1 MRAYQFP
8 QTETEHTTLV
18 SRFGGVD
25 FRTHPTKVSLSRSPD
40 MQNLICDQNDFLVKR
55 TGWKTQYSYTAPIYG
70 LFPLPDGSGFA
81 VHAGN
86 KLYCRPST
94 GNQAELCTDMNAA
107 FSQSFVMNGV
117 LYLLDGQTYRAVR
130 RNATNT
136 AWEAVKVQDIAYV
149 PTTTISAEPTGGG
162 TSYEAVNLLT
172 PKRINTFIGNGSATQ
187 FQVDAKDLDETAVT
201 ATVNGQAVTV
211 SSVNRAT
218 GLITLAAA
226 PASGNGLANVSIA
239 FSKTVSGYADKIN
252 KCRFAGLYGGK
263 NDTRVFL
270 SGNPGESNCD
280 WQSGLYDPTY
290 FPDTGYTRMGTDAA
304 AIVGYL
310 KQYESQL
317 VIKSGGAQEATS
329 YLRSYLMADDGTAL
343 YPLKQGAQGEGAVAP
358 RSFAMLNDLPLFL
371 SARGVQG
378 VYGTA
383 VAEQRTIQSVSDAI
397 VPRLEAETGLE
408 NACAIV
414 FDGKY
419 YLAVNGHMYIA
430 DGTLTEEDGSP
441 AWFYWTD
448 VPAQCL
454 AELDGRLWFGTADGR
469 LCRFAEAEEDGAY
482 CDDTAAIN
490 AYWRTPTL
498 PLADWG
504 RVKTVRDVVPTLMP
518 YSRSGATVQYE
529 SENGQTLA
537 LSRNMDL
544 FSFKTLDFSRFSF
557 RCIPGAVSY
566 RTRWRQ
572 HRMPLFSVRIG
583 NNQPNEPF
591 GLLALTIRWTQGQH
605 IIS

>member
-8 QTETEHTTLV
+8 YPETERETVV
-18 SRFGGVD
+18 SRFGGAD

-40 MQNLICDQNDFLVKR
+40 LQNLICDQNDFLVKR
-55 TGWKTQYSYTAPIYG
+55 TGWKTQQNYNAPLFG
-70 LFPLPDGSGFA
+70 LFPLPDGSGLA
-81 VHAGN
+81 VHAGT
-86 KLYCRPST
+86 KLYARPAT
-94 GNQAELCTDMNAA
+94 GTQAELCTDMNEA

-130 RNATNT
+130 KNSAGT
-136 AWEAVKVQDIAYV
+136 AWEAVKVQDVAYV
-149 PTTTISAEPTGGG
+149 PTTTISAQPTGGG

-187 FQVDAKDLDETAVT
+187 FQVDAKNLDDTEVT
-201 ATVNGQAVTV
+201 AAVNGASVTV
-211 SSVNRAT
+211 SSVNRTT
-218 GLITLAAA
+218 GLITLASA
-226 PASGNGLANVSIA
+226 PANANGLANVSIT
-239 FSKTVSGYADKIN
+239 FSKTVTGYADKIN
-252 KCRFAGLYGGK
+252 QCRFAGLYGGK
-263 NDTRVFL
+263 NDTRAFVA
-270 SGNPGESNCD
+270 GNPDEPDCD

-290 FPDTGYTRMGTDAA
+290 FPDTGYTRMGTDAS

-343 YPLKQGAQGEGAVAP
+343 YPLKQGAQGAGATAP
-358 RSFAMLNDLPLFL
+358 RSFATLGDLPLFL

-378 VYGTA
+378 AFGTA
-383 VAEQRTIQSVSDAI
+383 VAEQRTIRSVSDAI
-397 VPRLEAETGLE
+397 VPKLETEAGLE
-408 NACAIV
+408 NACAAV
-414 FDGKY
+414 FEGKD

-430 DGTLTEEDGSP
+430 DSTLTEENGDP
-441 AWFYWTD
+441 AWFYWTE

-454 AELDGRLWFGTADGR
+454 AVLDGRLWFGTADGR
-469 LCRFAEAEEDGAY
+469 LCRFARADEDGAY
-482 CDDTAAIN
+482 CDDDAAID

-504 RVKTVRDVVPTLMP
+504 RVKTVRDVIPTLMP

-529 SENGQTLA
+529 NENGALLA

-566 RTRWRQ
+566 RTRRRQ
-572 HRMPLFSVRIG
+572 HRMPLFAVRIG
-583 NNQPNEPF
+583 NDRPDEPF
-591 GLLALTIRWTQGQH
+591 GLLALTIRWTQGQTV
-605 IIS
+605 I

>member
-8 QTETEHTTLV
+8 YPETERETVV
-18 SRFGGVD
+18 SRFGGAD

-40 MQNLICDQNDFLVKR
+40 LQNLICDQNDFLVKR
-55 TGWKTQYSYTAPIYG
+55 TGWKTQQNYNAPLFG
-70 LFPLPDGSGFA
+70 LFPLPDGSGLA
-81 VHAGN
+81 VHAGT
-86 KLYCRPST
+86 KLYARPAT
-94 GNQAELCTDMNAA
+94 GTQAELCTDMNEA

-130 RNATNT
+130 KNSAGT
-136 AWEAVKVQDIAYV
+136 AWEAVKVQDVAYV
-149 PTTTISAEPTGGG
+149 PTTTISAQPTGGG

-187 FQVDAKDLDETAVT
+187 FQVDAKNLDDTEVT
-201 ATVNGQAVTV
+201 AAVNGASVTV
-211 SSVNRAT
+211 SSVNRTT
-218 GLITLAAA
+218 GLITLASA
-226 PASGNGLANVSIA
+226 PANANGLANVSIT
-239 FSKTVSGYADKIN
+239 FSKTVTGYADKIN
-252 KCRFAGLYGGK
+252 QCRFAGLYGGK
-263 NDTRVFL
+263 NDTRAFVA
-270 SGNPGESNCD
+270 GNPDEPDCD

-290 FPDTGYTRMGTDAA
+290 FPDTGYTRMGTDAS

-343 YPLKQGAQGEGAVAP
+343 YPLKQGAQGAGATAP
-358 RSFAMLNDLPLFL
+358 RSFATLGDLPLFL

-378 VYGTA
+378 AFGTA
-383 VAEQRTIQSVSDAI
+383 VAEQRTIRSVSDAI
-397 VPRLEAETGLE
+397 VPKLETEAGLE
-408 NACAIV
+408 NACAAV
-414 FDGKY
+414 FEGKY

-430 DGTLTEEDGSP
+430 DSTLTEENGDP
-441 AWFYWTD
+441 AWFYWTE

-454 AELDGRLWFGTADGR
+454 AVLDGRLWFGTADGR
-469 LCRFAEAEEDGAY
+469 LCRFARADEDGAY
-482 CDDTAAIN
+482 CDDDAAID
-490 AYWRTPTL
+490 AYWRTPTF

-504 RVKTVRDVVPTLMP
+504 RVKTVRYVIPTLMP

-529 SENGQTLA
+529 NENGALLA

-566 RTRWRQ
+566 RTRRRQ
-572 HRMPLFSVRIG
+572 HRMPLFAVRIG
-583 NNQPNEPF
+583 NDRPDEPF
-591 GLLALTIRWTQGQH
+591 GLLALTIRWTQGQTV
-605 IIS
+605 I

>member
-8 QTETEHTTLV
+8 YPETERETVV
-18 SRFGGVD
+18 SRFGGAD

-40 MQNLICDQNDFLVKR
+40 LQNLICDQNDFLVKR
-55 TGWKTQYSYTAPIYG
+55 TGWKTQQNYNAPLFG
-70 LFPLPDGSGFA
+70 LFPLPDGSGLA
-81 VHAGN
+81 VHAGT
-86 KLYCRPST
+86 KLYARPAT
-94 GNQAELCTDMNAA
+94 GTQAELCTDMNEA

-130 RNATNT
+130 KNSAGT
-136 AWEAVKVQDIAYV
+136 AWEAVKVQDVAYV
-149 PTTTISAEPTGGG
+149 PTTTISAQPTGGG

-187 FQVDAKDLDETAVT
+187 FQVDAKNLDDTEVT
-201 ATVNGQAVTV
+201 AAVNGASVTV
-211 SSVNRAT
+211 SSVNRTT
-218 GLITLAAA
+218 GLITLASA
-226 PASGNGLANVSIA
+226 PANANGLANVSIT
-239 FSKTVSGYADKIN
+239 FSKTVTGYADKIN
-252 KCRFAGLYGGK
+252 QCRFAGLYGGK
-263 NDTRVFL
+263 NDTRAFVA
-270 SGNPGESNCD
+270 GNPDEPDCD

-290 FPDTGYTRMGTDAA
+290 FPDTGYTRMGPDAS

-343 YPLKQGAQGEGAVAP
+343 YPLKQGAQGAGATAP
-358 RSFAMLNDLPLFL
+358 RSFATLGDLPLFL

-378 VYGTA
+378 AFGTA
-383 VAEQRTIQSVSDAI
+383 VAEQRTIRSVSDAI
-397 VPRLEAETGLE
+397 VPKLETEAGLE
-408 NACAIV
+408 NACAAV
-414 FDGKY
+414 FEGKY

-430 DGTLTEEDGSP
+430 DSTLTEENGDP
-441 AWFYWTD
+441 AWFYWTE

-454 AELDGRLWFGTADGR
+454 AVLDGRLWFGTADGR
-469 LCRFAEAEEDGAY
+469 LCRFARADEDGAY
-482 CDDTAAIN
+482 CDDDAAID

-504 RVKTVRDVVPTLMP
+504 RVKTVRDVIPTLMP

-529 SENGQTLA
+529 NENGALLA

-566 RTRWRQ
+566 RTRRRQ
-572 HRMPLFSVRIG
+572 HRMPLFAVRIG
-583 NNQPNEPF
+583 NDRPDEPF
-591 GLLALTIRWTQGQH
+591 GLLALTIRWTQGQTV
-605 IIS
+605 I

>member
-8 QTETEHTTLV
+8 YPETERETVV
-18 SRFGGVD
+18 SRFGGAD

-40 MQNLICDQNDFLVKR
+40 LQNLICDQNDFLVKR
-55 TGWKTQYSYTAPIYG
+55 TGWKTQQNYNAPLFG
-70 LFPLPDGSGFA
+70 LFPLPDGSGLA
-81 VHAGN
+81 VHAGT
-86 KLYCRPST
+86 KLYARPAT
-94 GNQAELCTDMNAA
+94 GTQAELCTDMNEA

-117 LYLLDGQTYRAVR
+117 LYLLDGQTYRAGR
-130 RNATNT
+130 KNSAGT
-136 AWEAVKVQDIAYV
+136 AWEAVKVQDVAYV
-149 PTTTISAEPTGGG
+149 PTTTISAQPTGGG

-187 FQVDAKDLDETAVT
+187 FQVDAKNLDDTEVT
-201 ATVNGQAVTV
+201 AAVNGASVTV
-211 SSVNRAT
+211 SSVNRTT
-218 GLITLAAA
+218 GLITLASA
-226 PASGNGLANVSIA
+226 PANANGLANVSIT
-239 FSKTVSGYADKIN
+239 FSKTVTGYADKIN
-252 KCRFAGLYGGK
+252 QCRFAGLYGGK
-263 NDTRVFL
+263 NDTRAFVA
-270 SGNPGESNCD
+270 GNPDEPDCD

-290 FPDTGYTRMGTDAA
+290 FPDTGYTRMGTDAS

-343 YPLKQGAQGEGAVAP
+343 YPLKQGAQGAGATAP
-358 RSFAMLNDLPLFL
+358 RSFATLGDLPLFL

-378 VYGTA
+378 AFGTA
-383 VAEQRTIQSVSDAI
+383 VAEQRTIRSVSDAI
-397 VPRLEAETGLE
+397 VPKLETEAGLE
-408 NACAIV
+408 NACAAV
-414 FDGKY
+414 FEGKY

-430 DGTLTEEDGSP
+430 DSTLTEENGDP
-441 AWFYWTD
+441 AWFYWTE

-454 AELDGRLWFGTADGR
+454 AVLDGRLWFGTADGR
-469 LCRFAEAEEDGAY
+469 LCRFARADEDGAY
-482 CDDTAAIN
+482 CDDDAAID

-504 RVKTVRDVVPTLMP
+504 RVKTVRDVIPTLMP

-529 SENGQTLA
+529 NENGALLA

-566 RTRWRQ
+566 RTRRRQ
-572 HRMPLFSVRIG
+572 HRMPLFAVRIG
-583 NNQPNEPF
+583 NDRPDEPF
-591 GLLALTIRWTQGQH
+591 GLLALTIRWTQGQTV
-605 IIS
+605 I

>member
-8 QTETEHTTLV
+8 YPETERETVV
-18 SRFGGVD
+18 SRFGGAD

-40 MQNLICDQNDFLVKR
+40 LQNLICDQNDFLVKR
-55 TGWKTQYSYTAPIYG
+55 TGWKTQQSYGAPLFG
-70 LFPLPDGSGFA
+70 LFPLPDGSGLA
-81 VHAGN
+81 VHAGT
-86 KLYCRPST
+86 KLYARPAT
-94 GNQAELCTDMNAA
+94 GTQTELCTDMNEA

-130 RNATNT
+130 KNSAGT

-149 PTTTISAEPTGGG
+149 PTTTISAQPTGGG

-172 PKRINTFIGNGSATQ
+172 PRRINTFIGNGSATQ
-187 FQVDAKDLDETAVT
+187 FQVDAKNLDDTDVT
-201 ATVNGQAVTV
+201 AAVNGASVTV
-211 SSVNRAT
+211 SSVNRTT
-218 GLITLAAA
+218 GLITLASA
-226 PASGNGLANVSIA
+226 PANANGLANVSIT
-239 FSKTVSGYADKIN
+239 FSKTVTGYADKIN
-252 KCRFAGLYGGK
+252 QCRFAGLYGGK
-263 NDTRVFL
+263 NDTRVFVA
-270 SGNPGESNCD
+270 GNPDEPDCD

-290 FPDTGYTRMGTDAA
+290 FPDTGYTRMGTDAS

-329 YLRSYLMADDGTAL
+329 YLRSYLMAEDGTAL
-343 YPLKQGAQGEGAVAP
+343 YPLKQGAQGAGATAP
-358 RSFAMLNDLPLFL
+358 RSFATLGDLPLFL

-378 VYGTA
+378 AFGTA
-383 VAEQRTIQSVSDAI
+383 VAEQRTIRSVSDAI
-397 VPRLEAETGLE
+397 IPRLETEAGLE
-408 NACAIV
+408 NACAAV
-414 FDGKY
+414 FEGKY

-430 DGTLTEEDGSP
+430 DGSLTEENGDP
-441 AWFYWTD
+441 AWFYWTE

-454 AELDGRLWFGTADGR
+454 AVLDGRLWFGTEDGR
-469 LCRFAEAEEDGAY
+469 LCRFARSDEDGAY
-482 CDDTAAIN
+482 CDDDAAID

-504 RVKTVRDVVPTLMP
+504 RVKTVRDVIPTLMP

-529 SENGQTLA
+529 NENGALLA

-566 RTRWRQ
+566 RTRRRQ
-572 HRMPLFSVRIG
+572 HRMPLFAVRIG
-583 NNQPNEPF
+583 NDRPDEPF
-591 GLLALTIRWTQGQH
+591 GLLALTIRWTQGQTV
-605 IIS
+605 I

>member
-8 QTETEHTTLV
+8 FPETERETVV
-18 SRFGGVD
+18 SRFGGAD

-40 MQNLICDQNDFLVKR
+40 LQNLICDQNDFLVKR
-55 TGWKTQYSYTAPIYG
+55 TGWKTQQSYGAPLFG
-70 LFPLPDGSGFA
+70 LFPLPDGSGLA
-81 VHAGN
+81 VHAGT
-86 KLYCRPST
+86 KLYARPAT
-94 GNQAELCTDMNAA
+94 GTQTELCTDMNEA

-117 LYLLDGQTYRAVR
+117 LYLLDGQIYRAVR
-130 RNATNT
+130 KNSAGT

-149 PTTTISAEPTGGG
+149 PTTTISAQPTGGG

-172 PKRINTFIGNGSATQ
+172 PRRINTFIGNGSATQ
-187 FQVDAKDLDETAVT
+187 FQVDAKNLDDTDVT
-201 ATVNGQAVTV
+201 AAVNGASVTV
-211 SSVNRAT
+211 SSVNRTT
-218 GLITLAAA
+218 GLITLASA
-226 PASGNGLANVSIA
+226 PANANGLANVSIT
-239 FSKTVSGYADKIN
+239 FSKTVTGYADKIN
-252 KCRFAGLYGGK
+252 QCRFAGLYGGK
-263 NDTRVFL
+263 NDTRVFVA
-270 SGNPGESNCD
+270 GNPDEPDCD

-290 FPDTGYTRMGTDAA
+290 FPDTGYTRMGTDAS

-343 YPLKQGAQGEGAVAP
+343 YPLKQGAQGAGATAP
-358 RSFAMLNDLPLFL
+358 RSFATLGDLPLFL

-378 VYGTA
+378 AFGTA
-383 VAEQRTIQSVSDAI
+383 VAEQRTIRSVSDAI
-397 VPRLEAETGLE
+397 VPRLETEAGLE
-408 NACAIV
+408 NACAAV
-414 FDGKY
+414 FEGKY

-430 DGTLTEEDGSP
+430 DGTLTEENGDP
-441 AWFYWTD
+441 AWFYWTE

-454 AELDGRLWFGTADGR
+454 AVLDGRLWFGTADGR
-469 LCRFAEAEEDGAY
+469 LCRFARADEDGAY
-482 CDDTAAIN
+482 CDDDAAID

-504 RVKTVRDVVPTLMP
+504 RVKTVRDVIPTLMP

-529 SENGQTLA
+529 NENGALLA

-566 RTRWRQ
+566 RTRRRQ
-572 HRMPLFSVRIG
+572 HRMPLFAVRIG
-583 NNQPNEPF
+583 NDRPDEPF
-591 GLLALTIRWTQGQH
+591 GLLALTIRWTQGQTV
-605 IIS
+605 I

>member
-8 QTETEHTTLV
+8 YPETERETVV
-18 SRFGGVD
+18 SRFGGAD

-40 MQNLICDQNDFLVKR
+40 LQNLICDQNDFLVKR
-55 TGWKTQYSYTAPIYG
+55 TGWKTQQNYNAPLFG
-70 LFPLPDGSGFA
+70 LFPLPDGSGLA
-81 VHAGN
+81 VHAGT
-86 KLYCRPST
+86 KLYARPAT
-94 GNQAELCTDMNAA
+94 GTQAELCTDMNEA

-130 RNATNT
+130 KNSAGT
-136 AWEAVKVQDIAYV
+136 AWEAVKVQDVAYV
-149 PTTTISAEPTGGG
+149 PTTTISAQPTGGG

-187 FQVDAKDLDETAVT
+187 FQVDAKNLDDTEVT
-201 ATVNGQAVTV
+201 AAVNGASVTV
-211 SSVNRAT
+211 SSVNRTT
-218 GLITLAAA
+218 GLITLASA
-226 PASGNGLANVSIA
+226 PANANGLANVSIT
-239 FSKTVSGYADKIN
+239 FSKTVTGYADKIN
-252 KCRFAGLYGGK
+252 QCRFAGLYGGK
-263 NDTRVFL
+263 NDTRAFVA
-270 SGNPGESNCD
+270 GNPDEPDCD

-290 FPDTGYTRMGTDAA
+290 FPDTGYTRMGTDAS

-343 YPLKQGAQGEGAVAP
+343 YPLKQGAQGAGATAP
-358 RSFAMLNDLPLFL
+358 RSFATLGDLPLFL
-371 SARGVQG
+371 SAGGVQG
-378 VYGTA
+378 AFGTA
-383 VAEQRTIQSVSDAI
+383 VAEQRTIRSVSDAI
-397 VPRLEAETGLE
+397 VPKLETEAGLE
-408 NACAIV
+408 NACAAV
-414 FDGKY
+414 FEGKY

-430 DGTLTEEDGSP
+430 DSTLTEENGDP
-441 AWFYWTD
+441 AWFYWTE

-454 AELDGRLWFGTADGR
+454 AVLDGRLWFGTADGR
-469 LCRFAEAEEDGAY
+469 LCRFARADEDGAY
-482 CDDTAAIN
+482 CDDDAAID

-504 RVKTVRDVVPTLMP
+504 RVKTVRDVIPTLMP

-529 SENGQTLA
+529 NENGALLA

-566 RTRWRQ
+566 RTRRRQ
-572 HRMPLFSVRIG
+572 HRMPLFAVRIG
-583 NNQPNEPF
+583 NDRPDEPF
-591 GLLALTIRWTQGQH
+591 GLLALTIRWTQGQTV
-605 IIS
+605 I

>member
-8 QTETEHTTLV
+8 YPETERETVV
-18 SRFGGVD
+18 SRFGGAD

-40 MQNLICDQNDFLVKR
+40 LQNLICDQNDFLVKR
-55 TGWKTQYSYTAPIYG
+55 TGWKTQQSYGAPLFG
-70 LFPLPDGSGFA
+70 LFPLPDGSGLA
-81 VHAGN
+81 VHAGT
-86 KLYCRPST
+86 KLYARPAT
-94 GNQAELCTDMNAA
+94 GTQTELCTDMNEA

-117 LYLLDGQTYRAVR
+117 LYLLDGQIYRAVR
-130 RNATNT
+130 KNSAGT

-149 PTTTISAEPTGGG
+149 PTTTISAQPTGGG

-172 PKRINTFIGNGSATQ
+172 PRRINTFIGNGSATQ
-187 FQVDAKDLDETAVT
+187 FQVDAKNLDDTDVT
-201 ATVNGQAVTV
+201 AAVNGASVTV
-211 SSVNRAT
+211 SSVNRTT
-218 GLITLAAA
+218 GLITLASA
-226 PASGNGLANVSIA
+226 PANANGLANVSIT
-239 FSKTVSGYADKIN
+239 FSKTVTGYADKIN
-252 KCRFAGLYGGK
+252 QCRFAGLYGGK
-263 NDTRVFL
+263 NDTRVFVA
-270 SGNPGESNCD
+270 GNPDEPDCD

-290 FPDTGYTRMGTDAA
+290 FPDTGYTRMGTDAS

-329 YLRSYLMADDGTAL
+329 YLRSYLMAEDGTAL
-343 YPLKQGAQGEGAVAP
+343 YPLKQGAQGAGATAP
-358 RSFAMLNDLPLFL
+358 RSFATLGDLPLFL

-378 VYGTA
+378 VFGTA
-383 VAEQRTIQSVSDAI
+383 VAEQRTIRSVSDAI
-397 VPRLEAETGLE
+397 VPRLETEAGLE
-408 NACAIV
+408 NACAAV
-414 FDGKY
+414 FEGKY

-430 DGTLTEEDGSP
+430 DGTLTEENGDP
-441 AWFYWTD
+441 AWFYWTE

-454 AELDGRLWFGTADGR
+454 AVLDGRLWFGTADGR
-469 LCRFAEAEEDGAY
+469 LCRFARADEDGAY
-482 CDDTAAIN
+482 CDDDAAID

-504 RVKTVRDVVPTLMP
+504 RVKTVRDVIPTLMP

-529 SENGQTLA
+529 NENGALLA

-566 RTRWRQ
+566 RTRRRQ
-572 HRMPLFSVRIG
+572 HRMPLFAVRIG
-583 NNQPNEPF
+583 NDRPDEPF
-591 GLLALTIRWTQGQH
+591 GLLALTIRWTQGQTV
-605 IIS
+605 I

>member
-107 FSQSFVMNGV
+107 FSLSFVMNGV
-117 LYLLDGQTYRAVR
+117 LYLLDGKTYRAVR
-130 RNATNT
+130 RNTANT
-136 AWEAVKVQDIAYV
+136 AW
-149 PTTTISAEPTGGG
+149 
-162 TSYEAVNLLT
+162 EAVNLLT

-187 FQVDAKDLDETAVT
+187 FQVDAKDLDESAVT

-226 PASGNGLANVSIA
+226 PANGNGLANVSIA
-239 FSKTVSGYADKIN
+239 FAKTVSGYADKIN

-329 YLRSYLMADDGTAL
+329 YLRSYLMADDGAAL
-343 YPLKQGAQGEGAVAP
+343 YPLKQGAQGEGAVCP
-358 RSFAMLNDLPLFL
+358 RSFGTLNDLPLFL

-397 VPRLEAETGLE
+397 VPKLEAEAGLE

-414 FDGKY
+414 FEGKY

-469 LCRFAEAEEDGAY
+469 LCRFAQAEEDGAY

>member
-8 QTETEHTTLV
+8 YPETERETVV
-18 SRFGGVD
+18 SRFGGAD

-40 MQNLICDQNDFLVKR
+40 LQNLICDQNDFLVKR
-55 TGWKTQYSYTAPIYG
+55 TGWKTQQSYGAPLFG
-70 LFPLPDGSGFA
+70 LFPLPDGSGLA
-81 VHAGN
+81 VHAGT
-86 KLYCRPST
+86 KLYARPAT
-94 GNQAELCTDMNAA
+94 GTQTELCTDMNEA

-130 RNATNT
+130 KNSAGT

-149 PTTTISAEPTGGG
+149 PTTTISAQPTGGG

-172 PKRINTFIGNGSATQ
+172 PRRINTFIGNGSATQ
-187 FQVDAKDLDETAVT
+187 FQVDAKNLDDTDVT
-201 ATVNGQAVTV
+201 AAVNGASVTV
-211 SSVNRAT
+211 SSVNRTT
-218 GLITLAAA
+218 GLITLASA
-226 PASGNGLANVSIA
+226 PANANGLANVSIT
-239 FSKTVSGYADKIN
+239 FSKTVTGYADKIN
-252 KCRFAGLYGGK
+252 QCRFAGLYGGK
-263 NDTRVFL
+263 NDTRVFVA
-270 SGNPGESNCD
+270 GNPDEPDCD

-290 FPDTGYTRMGTDAA
+290 FPDTGYTRMGTDAS

-329 YLRSYLMADDGTAL
+329 YLRSYLMAEDGTAL
-343 YPLKQGAQGEGAVAP
+343 YPLKQGAQGAGATAP
-358 RSFAMLNDLPLFL
+358 RSFATLGDLPLFL

-378 VYGTA
+378 AFGTA
-383 VAEQRTIQSVSDAI
+383 VAEQRTIRSVSDAI
-397 VPRLEAETGLE
+397 IPRLETEAGLE
-408 NACAIV
+408 NACAAV
-414 FDGKY
+414 FEGKY

-430 DGTLTEEDGSP
+430 DGSLTEENGDP
-441 AWFYWTD
+441 AWFYWTE

-454 AELDGRLWFGTADGR
+454 AVLDGRLWFGTADGR
-469 LCRFAEAEEDGAY
+469 LCRFARADEDGAY
-482 CDDTAAIN
+482 CDDDAAID

-504 RVKTVRDVVPTLMP
+504 RVKTVRDVIPTLMP
-518 YSRSGATVQYE
+518 YSRSSATVQYE
-529 SENGQTLA
+529 NENGALLA

-566 RTRWRQ
+566 RTRRRQ
-572 HRMPLFSVRIG
+572 HRMPLFAVRIG
-583 NNQPNEPF
+583 NDRPDEPF
-591 GLLALTIRWTQGQH
+591 GLLALTIRWTQGQTV
-605 IIS
+605 I

>member
-8 QTETEHTTLV
+8 YPETERETVV
-18 SRFGGVD
+18 SRFGGAD

-40 MQNLICDQNDFLVKR
+40 LQNLICDQNDFLVKR
-55 TGWKTQYSYTAPIYG
+55 TGWKTQQNYNAPLFG
-70 LFPLPDGSGFA
+70 LFPLPDGSGLA
-81 VHAGN
+81 VHAGT
-86 KLYCRPST
+86 KLYARPAT
-94 GNQAELCTDMNAA
+94 GTQAELCTDMNEA

-130 RNATNT
+130 KNSAGT
-136 AWEAVKVQDIAYV
+136 AWEAVKVQDVAYV
-149 PTTTISAEPTGGG
+149 PTTTISAQPTGGG
-162 TSYEAVNLLT
+162 TSYEAVNLPT

-187 FQVDAKDLDETAVT
+187 FQVDAKNLDDTEVT
-201 ATVNGQAVTV
+201 AAVNGASVTV
-211 SSVNRAT
+211 SSVNRTT
-218 GLITLAAA
+218 GLITLASA
-226 PASGNGLANVSIA
+226 PANANGLANVSIT
-239 FSKTVSGYADKIN
+239 FSKTVTGYADKIN
-252 KCRFAGLYGGK
+252 QCRFAGLYGGK
-263 NDTRVFL
+263 NDTRAFVA
-270 SGNPGESNCD
+270 GNPDEPDCD

-290 FPDTGYTRMGTDAA
+290 FPDTGYTRMGTDAS

-343 YPLKQGAQGEGAVAP
+343 YPLKQGAQGAGATAP
-358 RSFAMLNDLPLFL
+358 RSFATLGDLPLFL

-378 VYGTA
+378 AFGTA
-383 VAEQRTIQSVSDAI
+383 VAEQRTIRSVSDAI
-397 VPRLEAETGLE
+397 VPKLETEAGLE
-408 NACAIV
+408 NACAAV
-414 FDGKY
+414 FEGKY

-430 DGTLTEEDGSP
+430 DSTLTEENGDP
-441 AWFYWTD
+441 AWFYWTE

-454 AELDGRLWFGTADGR
+454 AVLDGRLWFGTADGR
-469 LCRFAEAEEDGAY
+469 LCRFARADEDGAY
-482 CDDTAAIN
+482 CDDDAAID

-504 RVKTVRDVVPTLMP
+504 RVKTVRDVIPTLMP

-529 SENGQTLA
+529 NENGALLA

-566 RTRWRQ
+566 RTRRRQ
-572 HRMPLFSVRIG
+572 HRMPLFAVRIG
-583 NNQPNEPF
+583 NDRPDEPF
-591 GLLALTIRWTQGQH
+591 GLLALTIRWTQGQTV
-605 IIS
+605 I

>member
-8 QTETEHTTLV
+8 YPETERETVV
-18 SRFGGVD
+18 SRFGGAD

-40 MQNLICDQNDFLVKR
+40 LQNLICDQNDFLVKR
-55 TGWKTQYSYTAPIYG
+55 TGWKTQQSYGAPLFG
-70 LFPLPDGSGFA
+70 LFPLPDGSGLA
-81 VHAGN
+81 VHAGT
-86 KLYCRPST
+86 KLYARPAT
-94 GNQAELCTDMNAA
+94 GTQTELCTDMNEA

-130 RNATNT
+130 KNSAGT

-149 PTTTISAEPTGGG
+149 PTTTISAQPTGGG

-172 PKRINTFIGNGSATQ
+172 PRRINTFIGNGSATQ
-187 FQVDAKDLDETAVT
+187 FQVDAKNLDDTDVT
-201 ATVNGQAVTV
+201 AAVNGASVTV
-211 SSVNRAT
+211 SSVNRTT
-218 GLITLAAA
+218 GLITLASA
-226 PASGNGLANVSIA
+226 PANANGLANVSIT
-239 FSKTVSGYADKIN
+239 FSKTVTGYADKIN
-252 KCRFAGLYGGK
+252 QCQFAGLYGGK
-263 NDTRVFL
+263 NDTRVFVA
-270 SGNPGESNCD
+270 GNPDEPDCD

-290 FPDTGYTRMGTDAA
+290 FPDTGYTRMGTDAS

-329 YLRSYLMADDGTAL
+329 YLRSYLMAEDGTAL
-343 YPLKQGAQGEGAVAP
+343 YPLKQGAQGAGATAP
-358 RSFAMLNDLPLFL
+358 RSFATLGDLPLFL

-378 VYGTA
+378 AFGTA
-383 VAEQRTIQSVSDAI
+383 VAEQRTIRSVSDAI
-397 VPRLEAETGLE
+397 VPRLETEAGLE
-408 NACAIV
+408 NACAAV
-414 FDGKY
+414 FEGKY

-430 DGTLTEEDGSP
+430 DGTLTEENGDP
-441 AWFYWTD
+441 AWFYWTE

-454 AELDGRLWFGTADGR
+454 AVLDGRLWFGTADGR
-469 LCRFAEAEEDGAY
+469 LCRFARADEDGAY
-482 CDDTAAIN
+482 CDDDAAID

-504 RVKTVRDVVPTLMP
+504 RVKTVRDVIPTLMP

-529 SENGQTLA
+529 NENGALLA

-566 RTRWRQ
+566 RTRRRQ
-572 HRMPLFSVRIG
+572 HRMPLFAVRIG
-583 NNQPNEPF
+583 NDRPDEPF
-591 GLLALTIRWTQGQH
+591 GLLALTIRWTQGQTV
-605 IIS
+605 I

>member
-8 QTETEHTTLV
+8 YPETERETVV
-18 SRFGGVD
+18 SRFGGAD

-40 MQNLICDQNDFLVKR
+40 LQNLICDQNDFLVKR
-55 TGWKTQYSYTAPIYG
+55 TGWKTQQNYNAPLFG
-70 LFPLPDGSGFA
+70 LFPLPDGSGLA
-81 VHAGN
+81 VHAGT
-86 KLYCRPST
+86 KLYARPAT
-94 GNQAELCTDMNAA
+94 GTQAELCTDMNEA

-130 RNATNT
+130 KNSAGT
-136 AWEAVKVQDIAYV
+136 AWEAVKVQDVAYV
-149 PTTTISAEPTGGG
+149 PTTTISAQPTGGG
-162 TSYEAVNLLT
+162 TSYEAVNWLT

-187 FQVDAKDLDETAVT
+187 FQVDAKNLDDTEVT
-201 ATVNGQAVTV
+201 AAVNGASVTV
-211 SSVNRAT
+211 SSVNRTT
-218 GLITLAAA
+218 GLITLASA
-226 PASGNGLANVSIA
+226 PANANGLANVSIT
-239 FSKTVSGYADKIN
+239 FSKTVTGYADKIN
-252 KCRFAGLYGGK
+252 QCRFAGLYGGK
-263 NDTRVFL
+263 NDTRAFVA
-270 SGNPGESNCD
+270 GNPDEPDCD

-290 FPDTGYTRMGTDAA
+290 FPDTGYTRMGTDAS

-343 YPLKQGAQGEGAVAP
+343 YPLKQGAQGAGATAP
-358 RSFAMLNDLPLFL
+358 RSFATLGDLPLFL

-378 VYGTA
+378 AFGTA
-383 VAEQRTIQSVSDAI
+383 VAEQRTIRSVSDAI
-397 VPRLEAETGLE
+397 VPKLETEAGLE
-408 NACAIV
+408 NACAAV
-414 FDGKY
+414 FEGKY

-430 DGTLTEEDGSP
+430 DSTLTEENGDP
-441 AWFYWTD
+441 AWFYWTE

-454 AELDGRLWFGTADGR
+454 AVLDGRLWFGTADGR
-469 LCRFAEAEEDGAY
+469 LCRFARADEDGAY
-482 CDDTAAIN
+482 CDDDAAID

-504 RVKTVRDVVPTLMP
+504 RVKTVRDVIPTLMP

-529 SENGQTLA
+529 NENGALLA

-566 RTRWRQ
+566 RTRRRQ
-572 HRMPLFSVRIG
+572 HRMPLFAVRIG
-583 NNQPNEPF
+583 NDRPDEPF
-591 GLLALTIRWTQGQH
+591 GLLALTIRWTQGQTV
-605 IIS
+605 I

>member
-8 QTETEHTTLV
+8 YPETERETVV
-18 SRFGGVD
+18 SRFGGAD

-40 MQNLICDQNDFLVKR
+40 LQNLICDQNDFLVKR
-55 TGWKTQYSYTAPIYG
+55 TGWKTQQSYGAPLFG
-70 LFPLPDGSGFA
+70 LFPLPDGSGLA
-81 VHAGN
+81 VHAGT
-86 KLYCRPST
+86 KLYARPAT
-94 GNQAELCTDMNAA
+94 GTQTELCTDMNEA

-130 RNATNT
+130 KNSAGT

-149 PTTTISAEPTGGG
+149 PTTTISAQPTGGG

-172 PKRINTFIGNGSATQ
+172 PRRINTIIGNGSATQ
-187 FQVDAKDLDETAVT
+187 FQVDAKNLDDTDVT
-201 ATVNGQAVTV
+201 AAVNGASVTV
-211 SSVNRAT
+211 SSVNRTT
-218 GLITLAAA
+218 GLITLASA
-226 PASGNGLANVSIA
+226 PANANGLANVSIT
-239 FSKTVSGYADKIN
+239 FSKTVTGYADKIN
-252 KCRFAGLYGGK
+252 QCRFAGLYGGK
-263 NDTRVFL
+263 NDTRVFVA
-270 SGNPGESNCD
+270 GNPDEPDCD

-290 FPDTGYTRMGTDAA
+290 FPDTGYTRMGTDAS

-329 YLRSYLMADDGTAL
+329 YLRSYLMAEDGTAL
-343 YPLKQGAQGEGAVAP
+343 YPLKQGAQGAGATAP
-358 RSFAMLNDLPLFL
+358 RSFATLGDLPLFL

-378 VYGTA
+378 AFGTA
-383 VAEQRTIQSVSDAI
+383 VAEQRTIRSVSDAI
-397 VPRLEAETGLE
+397 IPRLETEAGLE
-408 NACAIV
+408 NACAAV
-414 FDGKY
+414 FEGKY

-430 DGTLTEEDGSP
+430 DGSLTEENGDP
-441 AWFYWTD
+441 AWFYWTE

-454 AELDGRLWFGTADGR
+454 AVLDGRLWFGTADGR
-469 LCRFAEAEEDGAY
+469 LCRFARADEDGAY
-482 CDDTAAIN
+482 CDDDAAID

-504 RVKTVRDVVPTLMP
+504 RVKTVRDVIPTLMP

-529 SENGQTLA
+529 NENGALLA

-566 RTRWRQ
+566 RTRRRQ
-572 HRMPLFSVRIG
+572 HRMPLFAVRIG
-583 NNQPNEPF
+583 NDRPDEPF
-591 GLLALTIRWTQGQH
+591 GLLALTIRWTQGQTV
-605 IIS
+605 I